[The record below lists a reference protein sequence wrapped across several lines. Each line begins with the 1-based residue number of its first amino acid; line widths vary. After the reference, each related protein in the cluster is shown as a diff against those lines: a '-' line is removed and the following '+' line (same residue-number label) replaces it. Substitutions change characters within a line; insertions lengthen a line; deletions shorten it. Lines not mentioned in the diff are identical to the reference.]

1 MRERELPDESRTT
14 MVTRAQ
20 LTNPLWHPFADM
32 GAVDG
37 DRVVI
42 TRGAGSYVWDDQGNR
57 YFDATA
63 SLWYAN
69 FGHGRDEITTA
80 VTDQLRKL
88 DSYNLF
94 GYYAN
99 EPALELAE
107 RVSALAPTPGSKV
120 FFGSGGGDA
129 VDTAVKIARAHFAQT
144 GRPEKTH
151 VIGRVQGYHGTHGY
165 GTAVGGIPVNGA
177 GFGPLAGDFSHV
189 PYDSAEAL
197 DAEIQ
202 RVGADKVA
210 AFFCEPVIGAGG
222 VLHPPEGYIEAVAD
236 ICRRHG
242 VLFVADCVIAA
253 FGRLGTWFGID
264 RWPVEPDMITVAKG
278 ITGGTIPLGALI
290 VAPHVAEPF
299 FTGAPGAPTLR
310 HGPTYAGH
318 PVACAAG
325 NATLDIYERDGLIPR
340 GRELE
345 KPLADALAGV
355 ADHRLVGEVRA
366 GLGFL
371 AAVELAPDVLAADPG
386 APGRWQR
393 TCREEGL
400 LVRPVA
406 KGIVMSPPLIADEP
420 ELELLAAGLPRAL
433 ERLAKSL

>member
-1 MRERELPDESRTT
+1 MSSAR
-14 MVTRAQ
+14 Q
-20 LTNPLWHPFADM
+20 TNPLWHPFADM

-37 DRVVI
+37 DRCVI
-42 TRGAGSYVWDDQGNR
+42 TRGEGSYVWDEDGKR

-69 FGHGRDEITTA
+69 FGHGREEITRA
-80 VTDQLRKL
+80 VADQLATL

-99 EPALELAE
+99 KPALELAE

-120 FFGSGGGDA
+120 FLGSGGGDV
-129 VDTAVKIARAHFAQT
+129 VDTAVKIARSYFAHT
-144 GRPEKTH
+144 GRPEKVH
-151 VIGRVQGYHGTHGY
+151 VIGRVQGYHGTHGF
-165 GTAVGGIPVNGA
+165 GTAAGGIAVNA
-177 GFGPLAGDFSHV
+177 EGFGPLPPEFSHI

-197 DAEIQ
+197 EAEIQ
-202 RVGADKVA
+202 RVGAERVA

-222 VLHPPEGYIEAVAD
+222 VLLPPDGYIEAVAE
-236 ICRRHG
+236 ICRRHD

-264 RWPVEPDMITVAKG
+264 RWPVRPDLITTAKG

-290 VAPHVAEPF
+290 VAPRVAEPF
-299 FTGAPGAPTLR
+299 FTGTPGAPTLR
-310 HGPTYAGH
+310 HGATYAGH
-318 PVACAAG
+318 PVACAAA

-345 KPLADALAGV
+345 KPLADALSGAGS
-355 ADHRLVGEVRA
+355 HPLVGEVRA

-371 AAVELAPDVLAADPG
+371 AAVELRADVLSADPG
-386 APGRWQR
+386 APGRLQR
-393 TCREEGL
+393 LCREEGV
-400 LVRPVA
+400 LVRPVG
-406 KGIVMSPPLIADEP
+406 KGVVMSPPLIAAEP
-420 ELELLAAGLPRAL
+420 ELDLLASALPRAL
-433 ERLAKSL
+433 DRLG